1 MQASQWE
8 VRRGH
13 RQPDIEP
20 IPQKADACRPRIG
33 TPPAPSSG
41 IATIPGTTNRM
52 IPMGDITT
60 LLARARDG
68 DRPAFD
74 ALFQRLYPEL
84 RRVAHARL
92 AGHQRGTGM
101 QTTVLL
107 HECYLRFLKAGNLT
121 PTDRGHFIA
130 YASHVM
136 RSIIVDTVRASA
148 RACRGGDAEHVTLDT
163 ASAESL
169 AQPHEEL
176 LDIDRALDD
185 LARLEPRLAQVV
197 EMRYFAG
204 LSDAEIAEALGVTDR
219 TVRRDWDK
227 ARLLLAHALRG

>member
-1 MQASQWE
+1 
-8 VRRGH
+8 
-13 RQPDIEP
+13 
-20 IPQKADACRPRIG
+20 
-33 TPPAPSSG
+33 
-41 IATIPGTTNRM
+41 
-52 IPMGDITT
+52 MGDITT

-101 QTTVLL
+101 ETTVLL
-107 HECYLRFLKAGNLT
+107 HECYLRFLRAGNLA
-121 PTDRGHFIA
+121 PADRGHFIA

-136 RSIIVDTVRASA
+136 RSIIVDAVRAA
-148 RACRGGDAEHVTLDT
+148 GRERRGGDAEHVTLDT
-163 ASAESL
+163 AIADAL

-176 LDIDRALDD
+176 LDIDRALED

-204 LSDAEIAEALGVTDR
+204 LTDAEIAEALGVTDR
-219 TVRRDWDK
+219 TVRRDWEK
-227 ARLLLAHALRG
+227 ARLLLAHALKA

>member
-1 MQASQWE
+1 MLQ
-8 VRRGH
+8 RL
-13 RQPDIEP
+13 
-20 IPQKADACRPRIG
+20 KTADG
-33 TPPAPSSG
+33 TAE
-41 IATIPGTTNRM
+41 
-52 IPMGDITT
+52 

-92 AGHQRGTGM
+92 AGHQRGTVM
-101 QTTVLL
+101 DTTVLL
-107 HECYLRFLKAGNLT
+107 HECYLRFLKAGNLA
-121 PTDRGHFIA
+121 PADRGHFVA

-136 RSIIVDTVRASA
+136 RSIIVDAVRASG
-148 RACRGGDAEHVTLDT
+148 RERVTLDT
-163 ASAESL
+163 AIADSL

-176 LDIDRALDD
+176 LDIDRALGE

-204 LSDAEIAEALGVTDR
+204 LTEAEIAEALGVSDR
-219 TVRRDWDK
+219 TVRRDWEK
-227 ARLLLAHALRG
+227 ARLLLAHALKA

>member
-1 MQASQWE
+1 MS
-8 VRRGH
+8 
-13 RQPDIEP
+13 
-20 IPQKADACRPRIG
+20 
-33 TPPAPSSG
+33 T
-41 IATIPGTTNRM
+41 
-52 IPMGDITT
+52 MGEITS

-101 QTTVLL
+101 ETTVLL
-107 HECYLRFLKAGNLT
+107 HECYLRFLQSGSLA
-121 PTDRGHFIA
+121 PADRGHFIA

-136 RSIIVDTVRASA
+136 RSIIVAAVRPAA
-148 RACRGGDAEHVTLDT
+148 RQRRGGDAEHVTLDT
-163 ASAESL
+163 AIAEAVSR
-169 AQPHEEL
+169 PHEEL

-204 LSDAEIAEALGVTDR
+204 MKDTEIAEALGLTDR
-219 TVRRDWDK
+219 TVRRDWEK